1 MAAARKLENACRAFP
16 RREPIDDVP
25 RNTTD
30 NTWSITTEKAA
41 TARDRGKGRKV
52 KRQS

>member
-1 MAAARKLENACRAFP
+1 MAAARKLEDTCRAFP
-16 RREPIDDVP
+16 RREPMEDVP

-30 NTWSITTEKAA
+30 NAWSTTTERAT
-41 TARDRGKGRKV
+41 TARDRGKERKV